1 VNYDFVVVGGG
12 SAGYAGARTA
22 AGLGLKTCVIEGAR
36 EVGGLCILRGC
47 MPSKTL
53 IESANR
59 LRAIGHAREFALHVE
74 KAGFDA
80 TEIITRKRRLIE
92 EFADY
97 RREQLTTGDF
107 DFLRGTAAFVDR
119 TTMQVSRLD
128 GPEETV
134 TARSF
139 LIATGSEISVP
150 DIPGLAGAACLTSD
164 DVLDLTTI
172 PDSIIVLGGGP
183 VALELA
189 HYLDTLGS
197 HVTIL
202 QRGRQLLKGV
212 DEDVARVLEKS
223 FRKRG
228 IEIFAKTK
236 LLRVERKG
244 ASWRVIFEHEGAEKA
259 VEASAVLN
267 ALGRKPKV
275 SGLGLEKAGVELA
288 DGAITVNAHQQTSVP
303 NIFAAGDCSG
313 PFEIVHVA
321 IEQGERGARNAA
333 RLLTKNPDLERMDYR
348 LKLYVVFTEPQVAV
362 VGLSEAEAKA
372 KNIDYLVASYPF
384 CDHGK
389 SLIMD
394 EVEGFV
400 KLLAEKSTRE
410 ILGASIV
417 GPHASELIHEVV
429 VAMRFRATAGQLATT
444 PHYHP
449 TLSEIWLY
457 PAEELA
463 GISPESAV
471 ILPGTHKVPHPPSLG
486 D

>member
-1 VNYDFVVVGGG
+1 VNYDFIVVGGG

-59 LRAIGHAREFALHVE
+59 FRAFGHAREFGLYVE
-74 KAGFDA
+74 SAGFDA
-80 TEIITRKRRLIE
+80 RAIIARKRRLIE
-92 EFADY
+92 EFAGY
-97 RREQLTTGDF
+97 RREQLTKGDF
-107 DFLRGTAAFVDR
+107 DFVRGTAAFLDPN
-119 TTMQVSRLD
+119 TVSVTPLE
-128 GPEETV
+128 GPEHTA

-139 LIATGSEISVP
+139 LIATGSEVNFP
-150 DIPGLAGAACLTSD
+150 DIPGLAGSGCLTSD

-172 PDSIIVLGGGP
+172 PESVVVLGAGP

-189 HYLDTLGS
+189 HYLDALESRITL
-197 HVTIL
+197 V
-202 QRGRQLLKGV
+202 QRSGHLLKGI
-212 DEDVARVLEKS
+212 DEDAARVVKKS

-228 IEIFAKTK
+228 MEIFTKTK
-236 LLRVERKG
+236 LSRVERQ
-244 ASWRVIFEHEGAEKA
+244 ADIWRVTFEHAGAEKT
-259 VEASAVLN
+259 VEAKAVLN

-275 SGLGLEKAGVELA
+275 SGLVLENAGVELA
-288 DGAITVNAHQQTSVP
+288 EGAITVNAHQQTSVP
-303 NIFAAGDCSG
+303 HIFAAGDCSG

-321 IEQGERGARNAA
+321 IEQGERAARNAG
-333 RLLTKNPDLERMDYR
+333 RLLRNDPQFESMDYR
-348 LKLYVVFTEPQVAV
+348 LKLSVVFTEPQVAS

-372 KNIDYLVASYPF
+372 RHIDYLVCSYPF

-389 SLIMD
+389 SLVMD
-394 EVEGFV
+394 ETEGFV
-400 KLLAEKSTRE
+400 KLLADKSTRE
-410 ILGASIV
+410 ILGASVV
-417 GPHASELIHEVV
+417 GPQAAELIHEVV
-429 VAMRFRATAGQLATT
+429 VAMRFHATAGQFAAT

-463 GISPESAV
+463 GVSPESAV
-471 ILPGTHKVPHPPSLG
+471 VLPGTHKVAHPEVLE

>member
-22 AGLGLKTCVIEGAR
+22 AGLGLKTCVIEGGHD
-36 EVGGLCILRGC
+36 VGGLCILRGC

-53 IESANR
+53 IQSANR
-59 LRAIGHAREFALHVE
+59 FRQIGHAREFGLRVE
-74 KAGFDA
+74 AASYDAG
-80 TEIITRKRRLIE
+80 EIIARKRRLIK

-97 RREQLTTGDF
+97 RHEQLRKGDF
-107 DFLRGTAAFVDR
+107 DFLRGTAAFLDNSTLRVR
-119 TTMQVSRLD
+119 TLE
-128 GPEETV
+128 GPEQIL
-134 TARSF
+134 TAKTF
-139 LIATGSEISVP
+139 LIATGSEINAPEVS
-150 DIPGLAGAACLTSD
+150 GFAKAECWTSD
-164 DVLDLTTI
+164 DVLDLTSI
-172 PDSIIVLGGGP
+172 PDSVIVLGAGP

-189 HYLDTLGS
+189 HYLEALGS
-197 HVTIL
+197 RITIV
-202 QRGRQLLKGV
+202 QRGPQLLKGV
-212 DEDVARVLEKS
+212 DQDAAQVVKTC

-228 IEIFAKTK
+228 MQIFTKSK
-236 LLRVERKG
+236 LLRIERQG
-244 ASWRVIFEHEGAEKA
+244 TIRRVTFEQGGTEKV
-259 VEASAVLN
+259 VEAQAVLN

-275 SGLGLEKAGVELA
+275 SGLQLEAAGVTLE
-288 DGAITVNAHQQTSVP
+288 DGAIKVNAHQQTSAS

-321 IEQGERGARNAA
+321 IEQGERAARNAA
-333 RLLTKNPDLERMDYR
+333 RLLRNESEFESMDYR

-362 VGLSEAEAKA
+362 VGLSETEAKS
-372 KNIDYLVASYPF
+372 KKIKYLTSSYPF

-394 EVEGFV
+394 ETEGFV
-400 KLLAEKSTRE
+400 KLLVAESTRE
-410 ILGASIV
+410 ILGACVV

-429 VAMRFRATAGQLATT
+429 IAMRFHATADQFATI

-471 ILPGTHKVPHPPSLG
+471 ILPGTHKVAHPPTLE